1 MMERSLKCGVSISKD
16 SRGIV
21 CIRLRDKNSRSEFV
35 SLEMSTEDFADALF
49 GLAEVEASYK
59 AAGLGILGKERV
71 VQRRSAMYT
80 GPVTY
85 DKSVMSLWLKEN
97 CQEEGWE
104 VSAYLG
110 SQHSVQ
116 KVNGDTYLHYS
127 VVKYV
132 DVAD

>member
-1 MMERSLKCGVSISKD
+1 MKGTKKCGISISKD

-21 CIRLRDKNSRSEFV
+21 CIRLRDKSSRCEFV
-35 SLEMSTEDFADALF
+35 NLEMSTEDFADALF
-49 GLAEVEASYK
+49 GLAEVEASYSS
-59 AAGLGILGKERV
+59 AGLDILGKERV
-71 VQRRSAMYT
+71 VQRRSALYT

-85 DKSVMSLWLKEN
+85 DKSVMSRWLREN

-104 VSAYLG
+104 VSTYLG

>member
-1 MMERSLKCGVSISKD
+1 MTGTKKCGISISKD

-21 CIRLRDKNSRSEFV
+21 CIRLRDKNSRCEFV
-35 SLEMSTEDFADALF
+35 NLEMSTEDFADALF
-49 GLAEVEASYK
+49 GLAEVEASYSS
-59 AAGLGILGKERV
+59 AGLDILGKERV
-71 VQRRSAMYT
+71 VQRRSALYT

-85 DKSVMSLWLKEN
+85 DKSVMSRWLREN

-104 VSAYLG
+104 VSTYLG